1 MRNVARVSLRTRLIA
16 AFVALIVTSAS
27 ATIVIGGVIFARRLL
42 QLINSRMEVGL
53 RVAELNLVSHLERF
67 ELLARA
73 TNDRIT
79 TRTAPVELC
88 GMGWVSEPVL
98 DAVFLMTPGRVV
110 GSHFA
115 RVSDSAA
122 SRPTQGSTAPLL
134 TGGGAVAPKARACVP
149 FAPIARPVVPPT
161 LAGFVDKARRE
172 QQTLSGLMVLEAA
185 ELRQLGF
192 HPPPEQVLLLAAA
205 TPLPD
210 RGILL
215 LLAIANRRSA
225 LVSPTV
231 TALGTE
237 GKQAYAASIFLRD
250 VRITTTLDQGLG
262 TPVDREVV
270 KKVLEKGEFYS
281 GSAIVVN
288 QRYFTAYRPLRD
300 YQRNPIGILGIG
312 VKQELFAGIRNQT
325 IGLFA
330 ALIGLGMLFGFAMT
344 YWFTGW
350 LIRPI
355 RELAK
360 GMDRVAGGDLGHKVR
375 ITATDELG
383 KLAKAFNLMVRN
395 MQERDIRLREMTEER
410 LSQVEKQISI
420 GRVAAGVAHEINN
433 PLTTVLSLSIL
444 TMKSLP
450 EEDQRRGDMELVVQ
464 ETTRCRDIVRHL
476 LDFARERPP
485 EMQVVD
491 LHQVLRDTLVLTSK
505 YEGMDRIRI
514 VQQLASLPLFVH
526 GDPKQLQQVFTN
538 LITNA
543 AEAIVGAGSI
553 TITTD
558 EDSSGSFVV
567 TRISD
572 TGKGIPKEN
581 IQRIFEPFFTTKGT
595 SKGTGL
601 GLSVSL
607 GIVRKHSGSVDVESE
622 EGRGTTVTVLL
633 PRAPSTEGAT

>member
-1 MRNVARVSLRTRLIA
+1 
-16 AFVALIVTSAS
+16 
-27 ATIVIGGVIFARRLL
+27 
-42 QLINSRMEVGL
+42 
-53 RVAELNLVSHLERF
+53 
-67 ELLARA
+67 
-73 TNDRIT
+73 
-79 TRTAPVELC
+79 
-88 GMGWVSEPVL
+88 
-98 DAVFLMTPGRVV
+98 
-110 GSHFA
+110 
-115 RVSDSAA
+115 
-122 SRPTQGSTAPLL
+122 
-134 TGGGAVAPKARACVP
+134 
-149 FAPIARPVVPPT
+149 
-161 LAGFVDKARRE
+161 
-172 QQTLSGLMVLEAA
+172 
-185 ELRQLGF
+185 
-192 HPPPEQVLLLAAA
+192 
-205 TPLPD
+205 
-210 RGILL
+210 
-215 LLAIANRRSA
+215 
-225 LVSPTV
+225 
-231 TALGTE
+231 
-237 GKQAYAASIFLRD
+237 
-250 VRITTTLDQGLG
+250 
-262 TPVDREVV
+262 
-270 KKVLEKGEFYS
+270 
-281 GSAIVVN
+281 
-288 QRYFTAYRPLRD
+288 
-300 YQRNPIGILGIG
+300 
-312 VKQELFAGIRNQT
+312 
-325 IGLFA
+325 
-330 ALIGLGMLFGFAMT
+330 
-344 YWFTGW
+344 
-350 LIRPI
+350 
-355 RELAK
+355 
-360 GMDRVAGGDLGHKVR
+360 
-375 ITATDELG
+375 
-383 KLAKAFNLMVRN
+383 
-395 MQERDIRLREMTEER
+395 
-410 LSQVEKQISI
+410 
-420 GRVAAGVAHEINN
+420 
-433 PLTTVLSLSIL
+433 
-444 TMKSLP
+444 MKSLP